1 MALEFQRPP
10 DWLIQDY
17 MNRKSPVVE
26 GLDATAKIAQI
37 YMQEKARREGLQL
50 KQQEGQRQQ
59 EELGMKQREFEM
71 KGREQAINL
80 GDVDSLPYETRSQI
94 GQPAQGPV
102 TEEGVE
108 PQVDPSIQRWNKFFA
123 SNPTGIKGR
132 ERDLAKEPTSLEQ
145 ILTQKVRSGEM
156 TLEDALDAKAKSS
169 PSMIIHETKQAGE
182 REKEKGLKD
191 STIRQAD
198 LVISRINEA
207 AGGVSNWTAG
217 VGSALSAIPGTPA
230 RNLSG
235 VVDSIKANLGFEALQ
250 EMRRNS
256 PTGGA
261 LGQVAV
267 QELNML
273 QSTVASLDRGQ
284 SPEQLKRNLLKVKE
298 HVENWK
304 KAVGGTIANTSD
316 RVQQGGG
323 WSYVGKE

>member
-50 KQQEGQRQQ
+50 QQQEGQRQQ
-59 EELGMKQREFEM
+59 EELRMKQREQFYNY
-71 KGREQAINL
+71 GDVSSLPQEQA
-80 GDVDSLPYETRSQI
+80 SQI
-94 GQPAQGPV
+94 GQPVQGPV
-102 TEEGVE
+102 TEEGMA
-108 PQVDPSIQRWNKFFA
+108 PQGSPLIARFNEFLAKNQ
-123 SNPTGIKGR
+123 TGIKGR